1 MARNKMKKYKFSDE
15 VMAKDAIISLVF
27 GIIAFICIVFAL
39 VYAFIMH
46 GEAPDTVG
54 SVLLAGLVSDVTA
67 LIFVLLAYK
76 DSEGG
81 VLGKRTAFIV
91 VLVNAALLVAIYML

>member
-27 GIIAFICIVFAL
+27 GIVAFLCILFAV

-46 GEAPDTVG
+46 GNAPDTVG
-54 SVLLAGLVSDVTA
+54 SVLLAGLVSDITA
-67 LIFVLLAYK
+67 LIFAFLAFK
-76 DSEGG
+76 DTEGG
-81 VLGKRTAFIV
+81 VLGKRAAFTV